1 MTLKAS
7 IQHQKKEHY
16 EALRKVYEKCLW
28 GGFLFPEAFKGC
40 VHDYVS
46 LDSGF
51 CVCRWCGEMHIC
63 CQGKCPD
70 VAGNNGE
77 RVCVITGCVTAEYE
91 MRPERNAIERVG
103 AMTGYANSHFNAL
116 NNGNKR
122 YVPPMGSTG
131 LWESVQCV
139 VEELLTS
146 DKTRACALQE
156 RERYEGKEQSCF
168 CRIVRDMGQNKKTNC
183 MRPNMLHIV
192 SLVYFG
198 CRKHRP
204 PTLLDGNL
212 REVEEKCTESITYLI
227 MQHGWV
233 RVWRQLQ
240 NQTRGRE
247 FICSMLYLMRMGIT
261 YQKRQILPKMEILNH
276 LLPMQALLPTI
287 FKIRAKS
294 ITEGENIIKLDIRRV
309 AL

>member
-1 MTLKAS
+1 
-7 IQHQKKEHY
+7 
-16 EALRKVYEKCLW
+16 
-28 GGFLFPEAFKGC
+28 
-40 VHDYVS
+40 
-46 LDSGF
+46 
-51 CVCRWCGEMHIC
+51 MHVC

-70 VAGNNGE
+70 VAGSNGE
-77 RVCVITGCVTAEYE
+77 RVCVITGCVTSENE

-103 AMTGYANSHFNAL
+103 VMTELPSTNHNFNVLINSNS
-116 NNGNKR
+116 KR

-131 LWESVQCV
+131 LWESVQSV
-139 VEELLTS
+139 VGALLTS
-146 DKTRACALQE
+146 EKTRVCALQE

-183 MRPNMLHIV
+183 VRPNMLHIV

-204 PTLLDGNL
+204 PIIPDGNL
-212 REVEEKCTESITYLI
+212 REVQEKCTESITYLI

-247 FICSMLYLMRMGIT
+247 FISSMLYLMRMGIT